1 MVKFFMEATA
11 PSVKHF
17 KDMVFFKCFPKE
29 ILIDIEKSIVKNAV
43 FDGSD
48 LSDIIDSF
56 YYSSEKIWRGLCL
69 DWNFMEK
76 PAEDNYVWTTII
88 SNDDLAFY
96 KNAFQIKKAARPD
109 TAIFFIGGGGFI
121 ASTESLQETFL
132 RDYCKNLNCTI
143 YEFHYKLAPEYKYPH
158 QLHEM
163 LETYL
168 GLVFY
173 YKHYL
178 GIELKKIVLM
188 GDSAG
193 GNLVMGLTNL
203 LILLKQRVPDLLMLV
218 YPATNLNENRFT
230 PSLLNSFNE
239 RLLYFTILEKCLTHY
254 IDGSFNPQKDW
265 MLSPGLTP
273 DLILS
278 KYPRTE
284 VFCGEFDPLFDDSY
298 RLSYQLNALGV
309 TSNLHVFEHL
319 FHGFLS
325 FDLPFGQGISEV
337 SKIHDLIKNI
347 IREFIS
353 K

>member
-11 PSVKHF
+11 TTVKHF
-17 KDMVFFKCFPKE
+17 KDIVFFKCYPIQVF
-29 ILIDIEKSIVKNAV
+29 LDIQKKIVQSKK
-43 FDGSD
+43 FDPD
-48 LSDIIDSF
+48 QMSDIIESF

-69 DWNFMEK
+69 DWNFLEK
-76 PAEDNYVWTTII
+76 PANDSYVWATII
-88 SNDDLAFY
+88 SNDDLAIY
-96 KNAFQIKKAARPD
+96 RNAFHIKKAERPD

-132 RDYCKNLNCTI
+132 RDYCKNLNCI
-143 YEFHYKLAPEYKYPH
+143 VYEFHYKLAPEFKYPF

-178 GIELKKIVLM
+178 GITLKKIILM

-218 YPATNLNENRFT
+218 YPAANLDERRFT

-254 IDGSFNPQKDW
+254 IDDAFDPQKDW
-265 MLSPGLTP
+265 LLSPGLTP
-273 DLILS
+273 DEILS

-298 RLSYQLNALGV
+298 KLCYRLNGLKIIC
-309 TSNLHVFEHL
+309 NLHVFEHL
-319 FHGFLS
+319 YHGFLS
-325 FDLPFGQGISEV
+325 FDLPFGQGMSEV
-337 SKIHDLIKNI
+337 SKIHDLIKNT
-347 IREFIS
+347 IRDFI